1 MERWLKMKTE
11 RVGILTGGG
20 DCAGLNA
27 AIKWATKG
35 LLDANLQKEYGRR
48 FEVIGILRGWAGL
61 QNYAPG
67 TDGGDKYNLMPL
79 NEEIVRTWDRHGG
92 TNLFSS
98 RTNPFKS
105 EESAKRTIEN
115 INKLGLDAIIA
126 IGGEDSQ
133 SVSMNLVRKGVN
145 VVGIPKTIDK
155 DLMGTD
161 YSLGF
166 ATSVEII
173 KEEIGRLR
181 TTAGS
186 HNRIFVVETMGRHAG
201 HLALQGGIAGGACMI
216 LIPEVD
222 FEVEKV
228 ISILKHRQNSGARYD
243 ILVVAEGAKPIRHH
257 DVVQSKELD
266 EFGHT
271 LLGGVGEN
279 LAKEIKN
286 AGVGEVR
293 HVVLSHLQRGGEPN
307 QVDVRMGRAFGL
319 AAAELVMQRKYGM
332 MVSLRDNIITSV
344 PILDAIRKDENGV
357 TIINRVNVEMEYDR
371 ERYVATRRT
380 LGMKMN

>member
-1 MERWLKMKTE
+1 MKKE

-35 LLDANLQKEYGRR
+35 LLDANLQKEYKRD
-48 FEVIGILRGWAGL
+48 FEVIGIKKGWGGL
-61 QNYAPG
+61 QNFSPDANGNDPESI
-67 TDGGDKYNLMPL
+67 MPL
-79 NEEIVRTWDRHGG
+79 NESDVRTWDRHGG

-105 EESAKRTIEN
+105 EETVQRTLDN
-115 INKLGLDAIIA
+115 IKKLGLEAIIA
-126 IGGEDSQ
+126 IGGEDTQ
-133 SVSMNLVRKGVN
+133 SVSMGLTKKGIN
-145 VVGIPKTIDK
+145 VVSIPKTIDK

-166 ATSVEII
+166 ATAVEVI

-222 FEVEKV
+222 FEIDKV
-228 ISILKHRQNSGARYD
+228 LKTLEIRKKSGARYD
-243 ILVVAEGAKPIRHH
+243 ILVVAEGAKPVRHH
-257 DVVQSKELD
+257 DVLQSKEVD
-266 EFGHT
+266 EFGHVM
-271 LLGGVGEN
+271 LGGVGEN
-279 LAKEIKN
+279 LAKDIKK
-286 AGVGEVR
+286 AGFAEVR
-293 HVVLSHLQRGGEPN
+293 FVVLSHLQRGGEPS
-307 QVDVRMGRAFGL
+307 QIDIRMGRAFGL
-319 AAAELVMQRKYGM
+319 AAAELVAQRKYGM
-332 MVSLRDNIITSV
+332 MVSLRDNIITSI
-344 PILDAIRKDENGV
+344 PILDAIRKDEHGV

-371 ERYVATRRT
+371 EKYIATRRT
-380 LGMKMN
+380 LGIKIN

>member
-1 MERWLKMKTE
+1 MKKE

-27 AIKWATKG
+27 AVKWATKG
-35 LLDANLQKEYGRR
+35 LLDEHLQKEYGRD
-48 FEVIGILRGWAGL
+48 FEVVGIKNGWGGL
-61 QNYAPG
+61 QNYSPDENGNDPANIMHLDP
-67 TDGGDKYNLMPL
+67 
-79 NEEIVRTWDRHGG
+79 EVVRTWDRHGG

-98 RTNPFKS
+98 RTNPFKN
-105 EESAKRTIEN
+105 EESVKKTLEN
-115 INKLGLDAIIA
+115 IAKLDLTAIIA
-126 IGGEDSQ
+126 IGGEDTQ
-133 SVSMNLVRKGVN
+133 SVSMGLTKKGIN
-145 VVGIPKTIDK
+145 VVSIPKTIDK
-155 DLMGTD
+155 DLIGTD

-166 ATSVEII
+166 ATAVEVI

-222 FEVEKV
+222 FELEKV
-228 ISILKHRQNSGARYD
+228 VKTLENRKQSGARYD
-243 ILVVAEGAKPIRHH
+243 ILVVAEGAKPIRRH
-257 DVVQSKELD
+257 DVVLSKELD
-266 EFGHT
+266 EFGHV

-279 LAKEIKN
+279 LAKEIKK
-286 AGVGEVR
+286 AGFAEVR
-293 HVVLSHLQRGGEPN
+293 FVVLSHLQRGGEPS
-307 QVDVRMGRAFGL
+307 QLDIRMGRAFGL
-319 AAAELVMQRKYGM
+319 AAAELVAQRAYGL
-332 MVSLRDNIITSV
+332 MVCLQDNTIKSI

-357 TIINRVNVEMEYDR
+357 TMTNRVNVETEYDK
-371 ERYVATRRT
+371 ERYIATRRT

>member
-1 MERWLKMKTE
+1 MKKE

-27 AIKWATKG
+27 AVKWATKG
-35 LLDANLQKEYGRR
+35 LLDPNLQKQYDRD
-48 FEVIGILRGWAGL
+48 FEVVGIKNGWGGL
-61 QNYAPG
+61 QNFSPDATGNDPDNIMHLDEG
-67 TDGGDKYNLMPL
+67 
-79 NEEIVRTWDRHGG
+79 IVRTWDRHGG

-105 EESAKRTIEN
+105 EESLKKTLTN
-115 INKLGLDAIIA
+115 IKKLELDAIIA
-126 IGGEDSQ
+126 IGGEDTQ
-133 SVSMNLVRKGVN
+133 SVSMGLTKEGIN
-145 VVGIPKTIDK
+145 VVSIPKTIDK
-155 DLMGTD
+155 DLIGTD

-166 ATSVEII
+166 ATAVEVI

-222 FEVEKV
+222 FELEKV
-228 ISILKHRQNSGARYD
+228 IKTLEARKHSGARYD
-243 ILVVAEGAKPIRHH
+243 ILVVAEGAKPVRRH
-257 DVVQSKELD
+257 DVVLSKELD
-266 EFGHT
+266 EFGHV

-279 LAKEIKN
+279 LAKEIKK
-286 AGVGEVR
+286 AGFAEVR
-293 HVVLSHLQRGGEPN
+293 FVVLSHLQRGGEPS
-307 QVDVRMGRAFGL
+307 QIDVRMGRAFGL
-319 AAAELVMQRKYGM
+319 AAAELIAQRAYGL
-332 MVSLRDNIITSV
+332 MVCLRDNVITSI
-344 PILDAIRKDENGV
+344 PILDAIRKDENGI
-357 TIINRVNVEMEYDR
+357 TMTNRVDVDTEYDK
-371 ERYVATRRT
+371 ERYIATRRT